1 MPLTM
6 LPELASH
13 ASRDMISSTE
23 FVSSQLSIMLSLP
36 TQDALSGIG
45 TIRSALNVQLSGPS
59 TLREF
64 VCLFLIFVL
73 PMMLME
79 PVPLASKDMIWLMEP
94 ASSHHSTTPN
104 PPTQD
109 VLIGTGITKSAW
121 LAPKDGLSMLIQFV
135 PLFLTFVL
143 LMMPQVLVLHASRDT
158 NW

>member
-23 FVSSQLSIMLSLP
+23 FVSSQRSTTLSLP
-36 TQDALSGIG
+36 ISDVPSGIG

-79 PVPLASKDMIWLMEP
+79 PVPLASKDMIWLMES
-94 ASSHHSTTPN
+94 ASSHHLTMPS

-109 VLIGTGITKSAW
+109 VLIGTGTTKSAW

-135 PLFLTFVL
+135 PLSLTSVP
-143 LMMPQVLVLHASRDT
+143 LMMLPELVLHASRDT
-158 NW
+158 TW